1 MTKIFELIIVLVLS
15 SFTIIEGGYYLFV
28 GESAAGHGKYSSLYS
43 ILPDKINGLIDILLG
58 ILILI
63 LYAIYRIKENSKS

>member
-15 SFTIIEGGYYLFV
+15 SFAIIEGGYYLFV